1 MLALNQLQAMTVVP
15 APFPQIFSL
24 SWGIPGVGNKGL
36 LALLLF
42 PGRPVQ
48 DYFSLGYALSQ
59 VSSLRWLASYLPGFL
74 RVPKWIVT
82 LYTSKF

>member
-1 MLALNQLQAMTVVP
+1 MTVFST
-15 APFPQIFSL
+15 PFPQLSSQ
-24 SWGIPGVGNKGL
+24 SWGVQEEGNKGL

-42 PGRPVQ
+42 PGRPVK

-59 VSSLRWLASYLPGFL
+59 VSSLGWLNSYLPGFL
-74 RVPKWIVT
+74 RVPKWIIT